1 MFYAGLLAPLAW
13 LAWQLLRL
21 GGLELL
27 ETPWQATPLTV
38 YGTLAAGFG
47 AFHLAVSIRQR
58 LRRDLDDRRVTSRE
72 PRVVDLAR
80 VLGSPPLCGPRAK
93 LLARV
98 PGNQLCHL
106 QLNESTLTMPGL
118 AAELQ
123 GLSIC
128 HLSDL
133 HFSGRLDR
141 GYYREMVRLAN
152 DSPADLLALTGDI
165 CDLAAC
171 IAWVPELLGPL
182 QARLGKYYI
191 LGNHDLRTH
200 DVGRLRAA
208 MREAGF
214 VDLGGRAEV
223 IADARIVVAGD
234 ERPWFAG
241 EPSLDGESASDRPL
255 KILLAHTP
263 DRLRWARRQG
273 YELVLAG
280 HTHGGQI
287 CFPLA
292 GPVVCPSWHGTRYA
306 SGFFYEAPTL
316 MHVSRG
322 SASLFPLRL
331 ACPPEIAR
339 LVLTGQR

>member
-1 MFYAGLLAPLAW
+1 MLALRIALALLALYGHVAFWVAVVNRWHAIGLPRSVIKAVTLIFYAGLLAPLAW
-13 LAWQLLRL
+13 LAWQVLRL

-27 ETPWQATPLTV
+27 ETPWQTMPLNV
-38 YGTLAAGFG
+38 YGALAAGFG

-58 LRRDLDDRRVTSRE
+58 LRRDLDDRQVTSRE
-72 PRVVDLAR
+72 PRVVDLAQ

-118 AAELQ
+118 AGALH

-200 DVGRLRAA
+200 DVGRLRGA

-214 VDLGGRAEV
+214 VDLGGV
-223 IADARIVVAGD
+223 
-234 ERPWFAG
+234 
-241 EPSLDGESASDRPL
+241 
-255 KILLAHTP
+255 
-263 DRLRWARRQG
+263 RR
-273 YELVLAG
+273 
-280 HTHGGQI
+280 
-287 CFPLA
+287 
-292 GPVVCPSWHGTRYA
+292 S
-306 SGFFYEAPTL
+306 SPTL
-316 MHVSRG
+316 ASWSPGMSGLGLPANRFSTASRR
-322 SASLFPLRL
+322 AT
-331 ACPPEIAR
+331 AH
-339 LVLTGQR
+339 